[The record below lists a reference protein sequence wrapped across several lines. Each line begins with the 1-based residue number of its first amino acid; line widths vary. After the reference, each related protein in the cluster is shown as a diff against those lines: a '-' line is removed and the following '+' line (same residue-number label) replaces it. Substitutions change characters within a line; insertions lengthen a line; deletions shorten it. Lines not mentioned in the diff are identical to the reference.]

1 MTGWSHQGSSW
12 ECAVRTNMQVPALP
26 WWLTQTVK
34 VNPPAVWETWV
45 RSLAR
50 EEPLEGGAW
59 QPTPVFLSGEP
70 PWTEEPG
77 GLQAPA
83 SQGPRRLST
92 QRGRP
97 RGEGTLQ
104 NFLRGKKVKGRKIH
118 YSQESGTQWNRVSI
132 KRVIDGPY

>member
-50 EEPLEGGAW
+50 EEPLEGGGMATHSSILVWRTPMDRGAW
-59 QPTPVFLSGEP
+59 RATGPSVPGSQTTKHTARQAQGRGDSPKLPKRKEGKREKNSLQPGE
-70 PWTEEPG
+70 WDSME
-77 GLQAPA
+77 
-83 SQGPRRLST
+83 
-92 QRGRP
+92 
-97 RGEGTLQ
+97 
-104 NFLRGKKVKGRKIH
+104 
-118 YSQESGTQWNRVSI
+118 
-132 KRVIDGPY
+132 